1 MSDMERAF
9 DLVMGVLNQQGF
21 DPPAES
27 DYIQNDMIYCGK
39 CHTPR
44 QMWLDIPDS
53 LGMEARRLVKVLC
66 KCREAELDMEEAADR
81 QRKHQAK
88 LAKWRASGVSDR
100 KWHDCTFSNDDR
112 QDEVASDKCRR
123 YADNFDEMYK
133 TDTGL
138 LLYGGV
144 GTGKT
149 FLAACIANALVDEG
163 RYVMMV
169 NLPSL
174 ISSMN
179 ADYGEQREYYN
190 DKISRAHLLI
200 LDDFGVER
208 DTEFSIEQV
217 YEIINARYKTGKPLI
232 VTTNLSMQQLR
243 DEPLIGRRRIYDRV
257 IEKCVPLMVKGE
269 SRRKGIAADK
279 RERALKI
286 LEGDNA

>member
-1 MSDMERAF
+1 MSDMANAF
-9 DLVMGVLNQQGF
+9 DLVMGVMNQQGF

-27 DYIQNDMIYCGK
+27 DYIQNDLIYCGK

-44 QMWLDIPDS
+44 QMWLDILDD
-53 LGMEARRLVKVLC
+53 RKLVKVLC
-66 KCREAELDMEEAADR
+66 ECRAAELDREEAADR

-88 LAKWRASGVSDR
+88 LAKWRAQGVSDA
-100 KWHDCTFSNDDR
+100 KWHSCTFDRDDHK
-112 QDEVASDKCRR
+112 DPAASDKCRR

-163 RYVMMV
+163 QYVMMV

-179 ADYGEQREYYN
+179 ADFGEQREYYN
-190 DKISRAHLLI
+190 DKISKAHLLI

-208 DTEFSIEQV
+208 DTEFSVEQV
-217 YEIINARYKTGKPLI
+217 YEIINARYKAGKPLI
-232 VTTNLSMQQLR
+232 VTTNLSMQQLK

-269 SRRKGIAADK
+269 SRRKSIAAEK
-279 RERALKI
+279 REAALKI
-286 LEGDNA
+286 LEGL

>member
-21 DPPAES
+21 DPPEES
-27 DYIQNDMIYCGK
+27 DYIQNDLIYCGK

-44 QMWLDIPDS
+44 QMWLDILDD
-53 LGMEARRLVKVLC
+53 RRLVKVLC
-66 KCREAELDMEEAADR
+66 ECRAAELDREEQADR

-88 LAKWRASGVSDR
+88 LAKWRSSGVADR
-100 KWHDCTFSNDDR
+100 KWHDCTFAKDDR
-112 QDEVASDKCRR
+112 QDAAASEKCMR
-123 YADNFDEMYK
+123 YAEHFDEMLMS
-133 TDTGL
+133 DTGL

-144 GTGKT
+144 GAGKT
-149 FLAACIANALVDEG
+149 FLAACIANALIDEG
-163 RYVMMV
+163 RYVLMV

-174 ISSMN
+174 IASMN

-190 DKISRAHLLI
+190 DKIGMAHLLI

-279 RERALKI
+279 RANAMKI
-286 LEGDNA
+286 LEGEG

>member
-1 MSDMERAF
+1 MSAMESAF
-9 DLVMGVLNQQGF
+9 DQVMGVLNQQGV
-21 DPPAES
+21 DPPEES
-27 DYIQNDMIYCGK
+27 DYIQNDLIYCGK

-44 QMWLDIPDS
+44 QMWIDMD
-53 LGMEARRLVKVLC
+53 ARRLVNVLC
-66 KCREAELDMEEAADR
+66 ECRAAELDREEAADR
-81 QRKHQAK
+81 QRKRLAK
-88 LAKWRASGVSDR
+88 LEEWRASGVADR
-100 KWHDCTFSNDDR
+100 KWHDCTFAKDDR
-112 QDEVASDKCRR
+112 QDASASDKCMR
-123 YADNFDEMYK
+123 YAEHFDEMYQ

-138 LLYGGV
+138 LMYGGV

-163 RYVMMV
+163 KYVLMV

-174 ISSMN
+174 IAAMN

-190 DKISRAHLLI
+190 DKISKAHLLI

-217 YEIINARYKTGKPLI
+217 YEIINTRYKTGKPLI

-257 IEKCVPLMVKGE
+257 IEKCVPLMVNGE
-269 SRRKGIAADK
+269 SRRKGIAAEK

-286 LEGDNA
+286 LEGE

>member
-1 MSDMERAF
+1 MDKAF

-27 DYIQNDMIYCGK
+27 DYIQNDLIYCGK

-53 LGMEARRLVKVLC
+53 QGVVGRRMVKVLC
-66 KCREAELDMEEAADR
+66 ECRAAELDAEEAADK
-81 QRKHQAK
+81 QRKHQEK
-88 LAKWRASGVSDR
+88 LAKWRAQGVSDA
-100 KWHDCTFSNDDR
+100 KWHGCTFDRDDR
-112 QDEVASDKCRR
+112 KDPAASEKCLR
-123 YADNFDEMYK
+123 YAENFDEMYRS
-133 TDTGL
+133 DTGL

-163 RYVMMV
+163 KYVMMV

-174 ISSMN
+174 IASMN
-179 ADYGEQREYYN
+179 ADYGENRDYYN
-190 DKISRAHLLI
+190 DKISKAHLLI

-269 SRRKGIAADK
+269 SRRKAIASEK
-279 RERALKI
+279 REAALKI
-286 LEGDNA
+286 LEGE

>member
-27 DYIQNDMIYCGK
+27 DYIQNDLIYCGR

-44 QMWLDIPDS
+44 QMWLDILD
-53 LGMEARRLVKVLC
+53 GRKLVKVLC
-66 KCREAELDMEEAADR
+66 ECRAAELDREEAADR

-88 LAKWRASGVSDR
+88 LSKWRAQGVSDA
-100 KWHDCTFSNDDR
+100 KWHGCTFDRDDR
-112 QDEVASDKCRR
+112 KDPAASDKCRR

-163 RYVMMV
+163 RYVMMA

-174 ISSMN
+174 IASIN
-179 ADYGEQREYYN
+179 ADYGENRDYFT
-190 DKISRAHLLI
+190 DKIGRAHLLI

-208 DTEFSIEQV
+208 DTEYSIEQV

-232 VTTNLSMQQLR
+232 VTTNLSMQQLK

-269 SRRKGIAADK
+269 SRRKAIAADK
-279 RERALKI
+279 REAALKI
-286 LEGDNA
+286 LEGEG

>member
-1 MSDMERAF
+1 MSDMESAF
-9 DLVMGVLNQQGF
+9 DLVMGVLSQQGF
-21 DPPAES
+21 DPPEES
-27 DYIQNDMIYCGK
+27 DYIQNDLIYCGK

-44 QMWLDIPDS
+44 QMWLDILDD
-53 LGMEARRLVKVLC
+53 RRLVKVLC
-66 KCREAELDMEEAADR
+66 ECRAAELDRKEAADR
-81 QRKHQAK
+81 QRKHQEK
-88 LAKWRASGVSDR
+88 LAKWRAQGVSDT
-100 KWHDCTFSNDDR
+100 KWHGCTFDRDDR
-112 QDEVASDKCRR
+112 KDPAASEKCRR
-123 YADNFDEMYK
+123 YAENFDEMYQ

-163 RYVMMV
+163 RYVLMV

-174 ISSMN
+174 IAAMN

-269 SRRKGIAADK
+269 SRRKAIAADK
-279 RERALKI
+279 REAALKI
-286 LEGDNA
+286 LEGK

>member
-1 MSDMERAF
+1 MSDMANAF
-9 DLVMGVLNQQGF
+9 DLVMGVLNQHGIDQ
-21 DPPAES
+21 PEES
-27 DYIQNDMIYCGK
+27 DYIQNDLIYCGK

-44 QMWLDIPDS
+44 QMWLDILDD
-53 LGMEARRLVKVLC
+53 RKLVKVLC
-66 KCREAELDMEEAADR
+66 ECRAAELDREEADAR

-88 LAKWRASGVSDR
+88 MAKWRAQGVADAKWHGCMFAKDDR
-100 KWHDCTFSNDDR
+100 KDPS
-112 QDEVASDKCRR
+112 ASDKCLR
-123 YADNFDEMYK
+123 YAENFDEMYQ

-174 ISSMN
+174 IASMN
-179 ADYGEQREYYN
+179 ADYGENRDYYN

-243 DEPLIGRRRIYDRV
+243 DEPSIGRRRIYDRV
-257 IEKCVPLMVKGE
+257 IEKCVPMMVKGE
-269 SRRKGIAADK
+269 SRRKMIAADK

-286 LEGDNA
+286 LEGDWNK